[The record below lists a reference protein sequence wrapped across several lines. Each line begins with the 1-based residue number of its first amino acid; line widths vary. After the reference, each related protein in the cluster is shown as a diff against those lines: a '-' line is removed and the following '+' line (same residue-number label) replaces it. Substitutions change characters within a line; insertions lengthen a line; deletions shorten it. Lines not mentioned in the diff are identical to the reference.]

1 VRHAAFAALTNIRGQ
16 EAKTFQS
23 IAPFVKNENDRAQ
36 AIRALLRIPRADWPQ
51 DQARPLL
58 DALVAYV
65 RKLPV
70 ADRTSADALDAL
82 ELAHALSTQLPAADA
97 KLARAE
103 LNELGVRV
111 IRIGTLFERMSY
123 DKDVVA
129 VRAGKPFEFI
139 FENTDLMPHNLVI
152 TEPGAMAA
160 IGQMAED
167 GAQQPDAARRHYV
180 PSSSQVLL
188 SSMLL
193 QPRESQKLSFTA
205 PTKPGVYPYVCTYPG
220 HWRRMYGALYVVEDL
235 DAYLENPEAYL
246 ASNPL
251 EIKDELLKDRRPRT
265 EWKFEDLA
273 SAIESLEPGRSYGN
287 GKHLFQMA
295 NCSSCHKLE
304 GVGTEIGPDLT
315 KLDPK
320 WTAVN
325 ILKEM
330 LEPSANI
337 NEKYQT
343 YILTL
348 ESGKTL
354 TGLILSESI
363 DGVKVIENPLAKA
376 EPIVVRPKEIIERE
390 RAAVSIMPKGLLDKL
405 SRDEILDL
413 VAYIAARGNQEHPLF
428 KGGHDHAAHAG
439 H

>member
-1 VRHAAFAALTNIRGQ
+1 MAALTQIRGQ
-16 EAKTFQS
+16 EAKTFNLV
-23 IAPFVKNENDRAQ
+23 APFVKKEDDRTPAV
-36 AIRALLRIPRADWPQ
+36 RALLRIPRGDWPPA
-51 DQARPLL
+51 QARPLV
-58 DALVAYV
+58 DALTGHI

-70 ADRTSADALDAL
+70 AERTSAEALDAL
-82 ELAHALSTQLPAADA
+82 ELAHGLTALLPTVDA
-97 KLARAE
+97 RRARAE

-111 IRIGTLFERMSY
+111 VRIGTLFERMSY
-123 DKDVVA
+123 DKEVIA
-129 VRAGKPFEFI
+129 VRAGKPVELI

-152 TEPGAMAA
+152 TEPGAMAQ

-167 GAQQPDAARRHYV
+167 TAQNPDAARRHFV
-180 PSSSQVLL
+180 PQSSQVLL
-188 SSMLL
+188 SSILL
-193 QPRESQKLSFTA
+193 QPRQSQKLSFNA
-205 PTKPGVYPYVCTYPG
+205 PTAPGVYPYVCTYPG

-251 EIKDELLKDRRPRT
+251 PIKDELLKDRRPRT

-273 SAIESLEPGRSYGN
+273 VAIDSLQPRRSYGN

-295 NCSSCHKLE
+295 NCSSCHKLD
-304 GVGTEIGPDLT
+304 GVGTEIGPDLA

-320 WTAVN
+320 WTHVD

-330 LEPSANI
+330 LDPSAKI
-337 NEKYQT
+337 NEKYQS

-354 TGLILSESI
+354 TGLIVDESI

-376 EPIVVRPKEIIERE
+376 DPVVIRPREIIERE
-390 RAAVSIMPKGLLDKL
+390 RATVSIMPKGLLDKL
-405 SRDEILDL
+405 SREEILDL
-413 VAYIAARGNQEHPLF
+413 VAYVAARGNREHPLF
-428 KGGHDHAAHAG
+428 KGGHDHSGQGPHAG